1 MTNFLS
7 CVIFSWKDTFF
18 LSLSTEALSQ
28 AHPGLEGGRETSLWR
43 PLPSPPTAAIVSG
56 SSPTGRKQK
65 AINHTGSQALPL
77 AWLWSWLPGLQQEV
91 GAMCEQA
98 TQCPLF
104 RDCSSRHQKP
114 QAFWAGLVHREEV
127 PVSLE
132 TRLLFILN
140 RGCHS
145 HLLSWISNY
154 MQQLAWTLCPGPGPS
169 NYMRQDRVCLWE
181 LQCRILSLEL
191 SHCLFLRSKK

>member
-1 MTNFLS
+1 MERYL
-7 CVIFSWKDTFF
+7 F

-43 PLPSPPTAAIVSG
+43 PLPSPPTAAVVSG
-56 SSPTGRKQK
+56 SSPIGRKQK

-91 GAMCEQA
+91 GAMCAQA

-114 QAFWAGLVHREEV
+114 QAFWAGLVPREEV
-127 PVSLE
+127 PMSLE

-140 RGCHS
+140 RAVTPTS
-145 HLLSWISNY
+145 
-154 MQQLAWTLCPGPGPS
+154 CPGSPTICDSWPGPS
-169 NYMRQDRVCLWE
+169 VQDLDPPTICDRTESVCGNYSVE
-181 LQCRILSLEL
+181 S
-191 SHCLFLRSKK
+191 SP